1 MPLWTFRDYLDA
13 GGTNVIRQWMDSDEV
28 PLEAAVKIDTRILF
42 LADLPVW
49 PPQYVSAIT
58 GWPDLLELRVV
69 YAGNQ
74 YRPLG
79 FYGPGYEFTIV
90 HAAVEKR
97 KLPRHVLV
105 TATERMNIVRSDRRR
120 SCAHEFRKKSTAG

>member
-1 MPLWTFRDYLDA
+1 M
-13 GGTNVIRQWMDSDEV
+13 IRQWMDSDEV